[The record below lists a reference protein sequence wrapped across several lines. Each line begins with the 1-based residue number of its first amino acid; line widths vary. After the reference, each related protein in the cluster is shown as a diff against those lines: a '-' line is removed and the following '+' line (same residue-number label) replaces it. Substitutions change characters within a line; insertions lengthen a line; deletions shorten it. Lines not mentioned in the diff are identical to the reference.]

1 MLSFLFQALNKEN
14 IQTQL
19 DDSITNYLSRNVKII
34 EEEKVSE
41 VTISHQLGG
50 VCIIVVN
57 SINGQFLT
65 KIALR
70 YDV

>member
-34 EEEKVSE
+34 EEEKVSQ
-41 VTISHQLGG
+41 VTISHRLGG

-57 SINGQFLT
+57 
-65 KIALR
+65 
-70 YDV
+70 